1 MDSAPHNISA
11 ITDISA
17 NIFAVLILILVAV
30 VAVRERSPLHDAT
43 PQEIDVVK
51 DVASIERSPLGSD
64 QLFDLLYERGNG
76 VPSIKI
82 DLFDDRI
89 DAVVGTK
96 TERFDSVEKA
106 VLRIAQFVAASDRLP
121 VAVYVFDHRF
131 YRRVTDA
138 LKSAGWVWRELSVP
152 QALRESAPETKG
164 QSWSRGFQQLIV
176 RPSDRTLFRTEIA
189 RLLQSGS
196 VDTPFVA
203 GSSEGSRL
211 QSPETIIERLVQW
224 WRSLLQALT
233 IVIGLFFVAWV
244 EIARPR
250 DQ

>member
-1 MDSAPHNISA
+1 M
-11 ITDISA
+11 
-17 NIFAVLILILVAV
+17 VATF
-30 VAVRERSPLHDAT
+30 RF
-43 PQEIDVVK
+43 
-51 DVASIERSPLGSD
+51 
-64 QLFDLLYERGNG
+64 LF
-76 VPSIKI
+76 
-82 DLFDDRI
+82 
-89 DAVVGTK
+89 
-96 TERFDSVEKA
+96 EKA

-152 QALRESAPETKG
+152 QALRESAPGTKG

-203 GSSEGSRL
+203 GSSERSRL

-244 EIARPR
+244 EIVRPR